1 MQRLLV
7 EGDEFFF
14 DILSDDAVPV
24 NLLQTQFAD
33 EHTQQDNVHHT
44 RVAQLARL
52 CLPIQLDQLA
62 SPLSDQLFSIGGVLI
77 LAQLDA
83 LTDWLALPF
92 YKRIAK
98 KPPF

>member
-1 MQRLLV
+1 
-7 EGDEFFF
+7 
-14 DILSDDAVPV
+14 
-24 NLLQTQFAD
+24 
-33 EHTQQDNVHHT
+33 
-44 RVAQLARL
+44 
-52 CLPIQLDQLA
+52 LPIQLDQLA